1 MLLKPVT
8 ISRPSKTETKVAEPA
23 KTYTQNILNQVT
35 VSNQEEIDT
44 GIIKLTTNYNQNI
57 YSLDQLFR
65 HVNDLHDDYI
75 RYFLYNNVRAGVRLR
90 KKLND
95 LVDEILEI
103 RREIKVTRQEREK
116 EPFKDVKRNEAEELH
131 NSEWD

>member
-8 ISRPSKTETKVAEPA
+8 ISRPSKTKTKV
-23 KTYTQNILNQVT
+23 THTQDILNQVT
-35 VSNQEEIDT
+35 VSNQEEVDT
-44 GIIKLTTNYNQNI
+44 GVLKLTTNYNQNI

-95 LVDEILEI
+95 LVDEMLEI
-103 RREIKVTRQEREK
+103 RREIRVTRQEREK
-116 EPFKDVKRNEAEELH
+116 ELFRDVERNEKTKELY